1 MKQYKIYLGLTTGDG
16 LVQIPYNSAVLTVM
30 KLMKDTG
37 LSGATCYSADGIW
50 ENEKEKSMVIEFLT
64 GSEDFRQTQVTQVA
78 KELKV
83 FYKQHSVLITSQ
95 DIEVWEA

>member
-16 LVQIPYNSAVLTVM
+16 LVQIPFNSAVLTVM

-37 LSGATCYSADGIW
+37 LSGATCYASDGIW
-50 ENEKEKSMVIEFLT
+50 ESEQEKSLVAEFIQ
-64 GSEDFRQTQVTQVA
+64 GDSEHIQDSITLIA
-78 KELKV
+78 KSLKS
-83 FYKQHSVLITSQ
+83 FYKQNSVLITSQ